1 MTLTRAERVALVRA
15 EMDGLEEMVL
25 GHYRHILL
33 LPEIANMD
41 SAVRFMEAIKEFK
54 ECMARFHLAAY
65 KIQQWWLFITSS
77 PEYAVGRRR
86 IEAGYDKEF
95 GGEGEKKCL

>member
-1 MTLTRAERVALVRA
+1 MILTRAERVEMVRA
-15 EMDGLEEMVL
+15 EMDSLERL
-25 GHYRHILL
+25 IIGDYRYILL
-33 LPEIANMD
+33 LPEVASMD
-41 SAVRFMEAIKEFK
+41 SAVRFMEAIKEVK

-95 GGEGEKKCL
+95 GGEKRCL